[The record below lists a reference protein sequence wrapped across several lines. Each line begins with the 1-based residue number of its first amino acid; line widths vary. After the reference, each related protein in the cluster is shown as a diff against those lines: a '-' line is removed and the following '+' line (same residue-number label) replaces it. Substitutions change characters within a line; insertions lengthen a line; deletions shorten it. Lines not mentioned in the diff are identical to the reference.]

1 MRSNNILDEI
11 YEFVGRFIAFP
22 DEKSRVAHTLWV
34 GHTHLIDAF
43 DNTPRLHLV
52 SAEKRCG
59 KTKLL
64 NVTEL
69 LVHKPESLV
78 NPSPA
83 SLYTFI
89 ELEKPTLLIDE
100 VDRLFSKKDTSD
112 ITGIIN
118 SGFQRGAIVSRVVLE
133 PKRTIERFNVF
144 GPMLLAGIDKHNMPD
159 TIADRS
165 IQIRLKRK
173 TKGEEREPFRFSVNG
188 AEGRS
193 LRSKI
198 EDWANSV
205 LEAAKK
211 KKNLRMPDGIED
223 RNADVWE
230 PLFIMADV
238 TDAASVTASAGWGTR
253 ARKAALEFLADCTD
267 ADTTSVWGQHITRL

>member
-11 YEFVGRFIAFP
+11 YESVGPFIAFP

-64 NVTEL
+64 KVTEL

-144 GPMLLAGIDKHNMPD
+144 GPMLLAGIVITHP
-159 TIADRS
+159 S
-165 IQIRLKRK
+165 
-173 TKGEEREPFRFSVNG
+173 
-188 AEGRS
+188 
-193 LRSKI
+193 
-198 EDWANSV
+198 
-205 LEAAKK
+205 
-211 KKNLRMPDGIED
+211 
-223 RNADVWE
+223 
-230 PLFIMADV
+230 
-238 TDAASVTASAGWGTR
+238 
-253 ARKAALEFLADCTD
+253 AAL
-267 ADTTSVWGQHITRL
+267 